1 MWLLDR
7 RSGYFAKISFGA
19 NSGASLQVGVVLA
32 YLSVSVRVLSERQ
45 DVAADQGIAVPAKRA
60 AAGSEKGEL
69 REMLIICSDSSY
81 EGE

>member
-7 RSGYFAKISFGA
+7 RSGYFAKLIFSA
-19 NSGASLQVGVVLA
+19 SGASLQVGVVLA

-69 REMLIICSDSSY
+69 REMLIICSGSSY